1 LALVSLIPAEQAQWI
16 EISDADLHRAY
27 EERRAR
33 YVTPERRH
41 IEQIAFP
48 SMEAAEQASQRI
60 AHGTSFE
67 EIAKELGKTEKDIDL
82 GTVTKAGMID
92 RAVADTAFGLTE
104 GAVSAPVQGRFGP
117 VLVRVI
123 KIEAE
128 QVRSF
133 EDVANELKQELAT
146 SRAKAEVLKLYD
158 QIEDARAEGKS
169 LAEIAEQL
177 KVPVRTVEAI
187 DRSGRDASGA
197 PIKLPDEQR
206 LLEGAFTTDVAVER
220 DPLQFQ
226 NGYIWYDVLSI
237 TPSRERTLDEVKDQV
252 EQRWREQEI
261 ASRLSAK
268 AAEILEK
275 VQANSSLADA
285 ATADHLKSETLT
297 GLKRGESKAPLSTA
311 AVEAVFRTA
320 KDGAGKANAAKA
332 PEQVVFRVTEI
343 VVPSLDMQSAD
354 AKRMVEALNRAVSE
368 EVAAEYIAHLE
379 TEDGVSINQ
388 NALNQVTGGQ
398 AGSSDVD

>member
-1 LALVSLIPAEQAQWI
+1 MHATS
-16 EISDADLHRAY
+16 R
-27 EERRAR
+27 
-33 YVTPERRH
+33 PERRH
-41 IEQIAFP
+41 IQQIAFP
-48 SMEAAEQASQRI
+48 SMEAAEQA
-60 AHGTSFE
+60 AP
-67 EIAKELGKTEKDIDL
+67 A
-82 GTVTKAGMID
+82 D
-92 RAVADTAFGLTE
+92 RAGHELRGNRQ
-104 GAVSAPVQGRFGP
+104 GAGQDGKRHRSRYCHQGRHDRPRRCRWRLRAQGGRSQCSDP
-117 VLVRVI
+117 GEIWAGSCPRAQDR
-123 KIEAE
+123 AE

-133 EDVANELKQELAT
+133 EDVADELKQELAT

-158 QIEDARAEGKS
+158 KIEDARAEGKS

-177 KVPVRTVEAI
+177 KVPVRTVEAV
-187 DRSGRDASGA
+187 DRSGRDASGL

-206 LLEGAFTTDVAVER
+206 LLEAAFTTDVAVER

-275 VQANSSLADA
+275 VQAGSSLADA
-285 ATADHLKSETLT
+285 ATTDHLKSETLT
-297 GLKRGESKAPLSTA
+297 GLKRSESKAPLSTA
-311 AVEAVFRTA
+311 AVEAVFRTP
-320 KDGAGKANAAKA
+320 KDGVGKADAAKA

-354 AKRMVEALNRAVSE
+354 AKRVVEALNRAVSE

-379 TEDGVSINQ
+379 AENGVSINQ
-388 NALNQVTGGQ
+388 NALNQVTGSQ

>member
-1 LALVSLIPAEQAQWI
+1 
-16 EISDADLHRAY
+16 
-27 EERRAR
+27 
-33 YVTPERRH
+33 
-41 IEQIAFP
+41 
-48 SMEAAEQASQRI
+48 
-60 AHGTSFE
+60 
-67 EIAKELGKTEKDIDL
+67 
-82 GTVTKAGMID
+82 VTKAGMID
-92 RAVADTAFGLTE
+92 RAVADTAFGFTE
-104 GAVSAPVQGRFGP
+104 GAVSAPIQGRFGP
-117 VLVRVI
+117 VLIRVI

-177 KVPVRTVEAI
+177 KVPVRTVEAV

-285 ATADHLKSETLT
+285 ATADHLKSEALT

-320 KDGAGKANAAKA
+320 KDGAGKADAAKA

-379 TEDGVSINQ
+379 SEDGVSINQ
-388 NALNQVTGGQ
+388 NALNQVTVSGRQ
-398 AGSSDVD
+398 QRRRLICHTCRSSH